1 MILVNF
7 EISMNLVILVSIA
20 NLLLL
25 VTTVLL
31 VTLLILVLL
40 GPKNAYTES
49 IDTSIDTM
57 SIGFN
62 VNRIQCSMCEFK
74 IVNLCEIKIS

>member
-1 MILVNF
+1 
-7 EISMNLVILVSIA
+7 MNLVILVSIA

-25 VTTVLL
+25 VTTLLL

-62 VNRIQCSMCEFK
+62 VQC
-74 IVNLCEIKIS
+74 VNSKSSTCVKSKSLNSGTSGEYSNFG